1 MDNFPVL
8 PPAVFSWTTR
18 VLIVAGGLAV
28 TVAVIWGATLAA
40 RHAPAAVKSVND
52 ADSDSTAA
60 DAICSAGRREATDG
74 APLPARQAFSRRL
87 SGAR

>member
-8 PPAVFSWTTR
+8 PTAAVSWTTR

-40 RHAPAAVKSVND
+40 RHAPPAVKGVNE
-52 ADSDSTAA
+52 ADVDPAAA
-60 DAICSAGRREATDG
+60 DAICSASQREA
-74 APLPARQAFSRRL
+74 AQEVSRESRK
-87 SGAR
+87 AH